1 MDFWETYGPHMLQ
14 QLELLLRL
22 IIACILG
29 LAIGFERKNRNK
41 MAGVRTHAIVA
52 FGSALMM
59 IVSKYGFVDMG
70 SYDGS
75 RIAAQ
80 IVSGIGFLGAGII
93 VVKDNNSV
101 SGLTTA
107 AGIWATAGVGM
118 SIGAGQYFISICSA
132 VLLVALQ
139 EVLHRGGFLSN
150 EAFRT
155 TVKLTLKNKV
165 VIQELE
171 DYIINEQVE
180 IASVKVNRSDK
191 DNTKIELELVFAPQY
206 DKVAFLNRLA
216 AYPGVTAIRE

>member
-1 MDFWETYGPHMLQ
+1 MNYFETLWPHILE

-22 IIACILG
+22 VIACILG

-52 FGSALMM
+52 FGAALMM
-59 IVSKYGFVDMG
+59 IVSKYGFIDVGDF
-70 SYDGS
+70 DGS

-132 VLLVALQ
+132 ALLVALQ
-139 EVLHRGGFLSN
+139 EVLHRVGFLSN
-150 EAFRT
+150 EAFRAN
-155 TVKLTLKNKV
+155 VRLTLKNKV
-165 VIQELE
+165 NIQELE
-171 DYIINEQVE
+171 DYITGEQVE

-191 DNTKIELELVFAPQY
+191 DSTKIEMELVFAPQY
-206 DKVAFLNRLA
+206 DKVAFLNRLS
-216 AYPGVTAIRE
+216 AYPGVTAVRE